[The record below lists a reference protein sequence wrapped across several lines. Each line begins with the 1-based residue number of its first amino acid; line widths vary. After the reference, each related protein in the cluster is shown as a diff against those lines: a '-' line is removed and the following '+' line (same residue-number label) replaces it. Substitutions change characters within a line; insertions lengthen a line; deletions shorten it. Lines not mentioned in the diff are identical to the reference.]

1 MVLTHTTA
9 GRNPTK
15 EPGFRGTQK
24 IHVTETREDKVLKL
38 NSKKGNEPKSEER
51 LFEITIRRLLEMF

>member
-15 EPGFRGTQK
+15 EPAFSGTQK

-38 NSKKGNEPKSEER
+38 NSAKKDMN
-51 LFEITIRRLLEMF
+51 